1 MKLVA
6 WSALLC
12 ACSGALVVAG
22 RRCSCRCVAL
32 FVYTVSFGAF
42 LLTARPLLLDFIS
55 PLPPILPPAPPVLP
69 IVAAPAPEGAPQPRG
84 AGARVVANQVVRNV
98 GTQSQTTYTLHNR
111 VPRFRVLPT
120 HGQGAFV

>member
-22 RRCSCRCVAL
+22 SCCSLRCVAL
-32 FVYTVSFGAF
+32 FVYTVSFGAW

-55 PLPPILPPAPPVLP
+55 PSPPILPPP
-69 IVAAPAPEGAPQPRG
+69 IVAAPAPEGAPQPRE
-84 AGARVVANQVVRNV
+84 AGARWLVRHV
-98 GTQSQTTYTLHNR
+98 GTQSQTTYTQHTLF
-111 VPRFRVLPT
+111 PRFRVLPT
-120 HGQGAFV
+120 DGQGAFV